1 MVENLLWKFYIY
13 NGEILPID
21 LLANSAEP
29 NENTGTVSGPCDSK
43 GFSDHQ
49 FFMRYFYGFNFKVG
63 TVVIYLAL
71 SDTG

>member
-1 MVENLLWKFYIY
+1 M
-13 NGEILPID
+13 
-21 LLANSAEP
+21 LANSAEP